1 MSDADATTAVP
12 AAEGGQAS
20 ATASTARSWPERWD
34 SPRNR
39 VVVLAVLACLAVT
52 ITRSLMIVEGTVQT
66 FDEPYHLAHGLALLN
81 GRFHESDAV
90 TGFNDPPLGAAI
102 VAMPLWVRGA
112 TSDAPREAGYAVHEH
127 WGWWPVLYGQER
139 SPDTLRAWV
148 AVWKCI
154 LMVPG
159 LMAAWGWAWLLFGPR
174 AAWLTLGLLL
184 VEPTLAAHLPLAT
197 VDTLGLSA
205 ILFGAYLAWR
215 LSEHPTWPRLIGASA
230 ACAVAVLC
238 KHTALVLPLYALIIL
253 VFGLRFHVGWR
264 FLERPGAYAGR
275 IAAAVALVLLF
286 MWAFTGF
293 EISPP
298 IKAQFL
304 EKGGTKLVDWQTAEA
319 EPWLKTPLPAGTYIG
334 SFTMGLFHVETGHR
348 GFLWGQTRG
357 EGWWYYLPVIAV
369 YKVPIGHGIVLL
381 LGVVSLLWRRP
392 RMGEFSLLLA
402 IGLWGGL
409 MLFQGVS
416 IGFRHALPTY
426 AFLVIAASRLTAT
439 SWRWPTVLACIA
451 VAGSFVH
458 TLKYHP
464 NYLPY
469 LNAPWEKPW
478 LVMSDSNLDWG
489 QSAKQIRQWVMENHE
504 ELPKPVYIS
513 TWSEASRA
521 GERELLHFPPEV
533 KAKGIKWDMDLPE
546 SGTLVISPVKVAG
559 VYEPTD
565 RFKPLWEVE
574 PIEVISHSILVYD
587 LEQVP
592 REPADVVHNG
602 AE

>member
-1 MSDADATTAVP
+1 MSDTAATIASP
-12 AAEGGQAS
+12 AAEEEQPSVTS
-20 ATASTARSWPERWD
+20 ANEPSWPERWE

-39 VVVLAVLACLAVT
+39 IVVLAVLICLAVT
-52 ITRSLMIVEGTVQT
+52 VTRSLMIVEGTVQT

-81 GRFHESDAV
+81 GRFHDSDAV

-102 VAMPLWVRGA
+102 VAMPLWVLGA
-112 TSDAPREAGYAVHEH
+112 TSDAPQEAGYAVHEH
-127 WGWWPVLYGQER
+127 WGWWPVYYGQER

-174 AAWLTLGLLL
+174 AAWLTMGLLL
-184 VEPTLAAHLPLAT
+184 VEPTLVAHLPLAT

-205 ILFGAYLAWR
+205 ILLGAYLAWR
-215 LSEHPTWPRLIGASA
+215 LSENPTWLRLIGTSA

-238 KHTALVLPLYALIIL
+238 KHTAIILPLYALLIL
-253 VFGLRFHVGWR
+253 VFGLRCQLGWK
-264 FLERPGAYAGR
+264 FFERPGAYAGR
-275 IAAAVALVLLF
+275 IGAAVVLVLLL
-286 MWAFTGF
+286 MWVFSGF

-319 EPWLKTPLPAGTYIG
+319 QPWLKTPLPAGTYIG
-334 SFTMGLFHVETGHR
+334 SFTMGLFHVATGHR
-348 GFLWGQTRG
+348 GFLWGEVDG
-357 EGWWYYLPVIAV
+357 GGWWYYQPVIAM
-369 YKVPIGHGIVLL
+369 YKVPIGHAVVLL
-381 LGVVSLLWRRP
+381 LGLFSLLWRRP
-392 RMGEFSLLLA
+392 RLAETGLYLA
-402 IGLWGGL
+402 IAMWGGL

-426 AFLVIAASRLTAT
+426 AFLVIMASRQTAT
-439 SWRWPTVLACIA
+439 PRLWPTLLAWLA
-451 VAGSFVH
+451 VAASFVH

-469 LNAPWEKPW
+469 LNAPREKPW

-489 QSAKQIRQWVMENHE
+489 QSAKQIRHWVLEHHE

-521 GERELLHFPPEV
+521 GERELLYFPPEV
-533 KAKGIKWDMDLPE
+533 KAKGVKWDMDLPD

-565 RFKPLWEVE
+565 RFKPLWDVK
-574 PIEVISHSILVYD
+574 PIAIIGHSILVYD
-587 LEQVP
+587 LSQVP
-592 REPADVVHNG
+592 REPDSRG
-602 AE
+602 DE